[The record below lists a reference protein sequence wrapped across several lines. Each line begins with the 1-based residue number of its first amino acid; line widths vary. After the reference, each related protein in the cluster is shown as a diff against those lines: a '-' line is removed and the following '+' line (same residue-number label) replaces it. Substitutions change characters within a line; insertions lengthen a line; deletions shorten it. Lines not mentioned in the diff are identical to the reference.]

1 MKEEKEFF
9 TVEEFS
15 SIVRLH
21 ENTIRRAIKKGR
33 IQAFRSSDGE
43 RSSFRIPNT
52 EIQRLCEL
60 DMSKLIKKIVCD
72 ELEKINEE
80 K

>member
-1 MKEEKEFF
+1 MKDEKEFF
-9 TVEEFS
+9 TVKEFS
-15 SIVRLH
+15 EKIRLH
-21 ENTIRRAIKKGR
+21 ENTIRRAIKSGR

-52 EIQRLCEL
+52 EVQRLCEL
-60 DMSKLIKKIVCD
+60 DMSKLIEKIVH
-72 ELEKINEE
+72 EKLEKINGE